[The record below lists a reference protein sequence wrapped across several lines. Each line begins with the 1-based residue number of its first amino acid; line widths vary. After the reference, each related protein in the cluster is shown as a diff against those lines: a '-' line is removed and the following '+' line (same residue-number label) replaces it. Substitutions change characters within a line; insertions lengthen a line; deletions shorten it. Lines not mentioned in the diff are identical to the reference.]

1 MACRILQTPST
12 DSSRLIPDTI
22 APPTGSSMTH
32 TGPLHPPQHPYTS
45 GLSEDEQYEAA
56 VRASLNDR
64 GEVVKMA
71 S

>member
-1 MACRILQTPST
+1 MPYPPNSQYGQQSFNPRHNSTPY
-12 DSSRLIPDTI
+12 RQQYDTHRPS
-22 APPTGSSMTH
+22 A
-32 TGPLHPPQHPYTS
+32 PPQHPYTS